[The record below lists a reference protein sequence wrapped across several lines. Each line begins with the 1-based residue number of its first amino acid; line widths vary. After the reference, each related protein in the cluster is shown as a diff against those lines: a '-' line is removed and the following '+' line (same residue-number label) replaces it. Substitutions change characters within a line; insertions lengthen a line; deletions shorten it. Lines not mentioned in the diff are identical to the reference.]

1 MIKMMNKI
9 EQLKLSEDGFTLIE
23 MMIVVAII
31 AILTAIALPKFNE
44 SLAMANTSR
53 VQADLQSLDTAIA
66 MYKVQ
71 NNRAPQDISDLDEY
85 IDVENIIFWEVNDF
99 VNAGNIYVN
108 GVLTSNEMGE
118 NYSLNPDKTNA
129 TFMGKTRMEFG
140 KNTGE

>member
-1 MIKMMNKI
+1 MNKI

-66 MYKVQ
+66 MYKVKGVIKAMK
-71 NNRAPQDISDLDEY
+71 NNANHDVFLICTPNTRLAPIRNSNAANA
-85 IDVENIIFWEVNDF
+85 IAKNSANGASEVKPK
-99 VNAGNIYVN
+99 AI
-108 GVLTSNEMGE
+108 
-118 NYSLNPDKTNA
+118 K
-129 TFMGKTRMEFG
+129 
-140 KNTGE
+140 